1 MTTNQPRDYH
11 WVLVVS
17 GDDQS
22 EPHSHY
28 LDAGEH
34 VVGSGSDADVVIPAK
49 WVSRAHARLTV
60 REDGTV
66 VVEDLGSLN
75 GTRLNGH
82 AITHAEVTR
91 SCMLVLGSVRVELH
105 PLDAAAGSLALH
117 LHLPAANGAGRP
129 QRRCDRPTEE
139 HLAVERPL
147 AASADPGRGAL
158 ALSGA

>member
-11 WVLVVS
+11 WVLIVS
-17 GDDQS
+17 GDDLGES
-22 EPHSHY
+22 HSHY

-34 VVGSGSDADVVIPAK
+34 VVGSGREADVAIASR

-91 SCMLVLGSVRVELH
+91 SCMLVLGSVRLELH
-105 PLDAAAGSLALH
+105 PLDAASGDLALR
-117 LHLPAANGAGRP
+117 LHLPPEGAPHR
-129 QRRCDRPTEE
+129 QERRRDRPTEE